1 MRVFSHFGERKKGRK
16 KILFCTS
23 LLPVEKKK
31 WRESVGGEGRG
42 KPRVQTF
49 FVLFSNVRVL

>member
-23 LLPVEKKK
+23 LLPVEKKSG
-31 WRESVGGEGRG
+31 ESRSEERAG
-42 KPRVQTF
+42 KKTRVQTV